1 MQQAV
6 EYYNNKLYSQA
17 ISTATKEL
25 VLRKNDFHLLHL
37 RANCYTALREY
48 KKALV
53 DLKVLIINY
62 PTEHRA
68 YFKAVKCFRLLK
80 DYRNLEKIVNA
91 GIQKVKDV
99 EKIKELKL
107 VKITTKEKTRG
118 KELIL
123 PVELMTFVF
132 W

>member
-17 ISTATKEL
+17 ISSATKEL
-25 VLRKNDFHLLHL
+25 VSLKNDFHLLHL
-37 RANCYTALREY
+37 RANCYTALREF

-68 YFKAVKCFRLLK
+68 YFKAVKCFRHLK

-91 GIQKVKDV
+91 GISKVKEV
-99 EKIKELKL
+99 EKIKELKV
-107 VKITTKEKTRG
+107 VKSSLKRKEK
-118 KELIL
+118 EWIL
-123 PVELMTFVF
+123 PVELMTFVL